1 MKKVFNSKSQ
11 NRRGEISTAT
21 LITII
26 VVIASFVIILVLYF
40 RADLSGLTD
49 EQVCYNS
56 VVARSSS
63 AITANV
69 IPLNCKTSYICITK
83 DGTCEIMTS
92 PTIIEVENP
101 DDVDNALAEKM
112 ANCWSIFGAGKLNY
126 VGEDFSSNLYCSN
139 CYQVGFDN
147 SLDMFSNN
155 EIEKREL
162 YRYLASKNVSG
173 TDTTY
178 LEYLIG
184 LQSAQ
189 TIENSLDSVGSEFGT
204 IGIGKQYYITMGI
217 FSDVAA
223 WKTAAVTG
231 LTLVGGTLTL
241 LTVSVLTGGTVTVPL
256 VILAVSIAGAGGGAT
271 GYFVGTIIEESGTQF
286 LTPTLIEANSE
297 DYSKLKC
304 ASINT
309 LA

>member
-1 MKKVFNSKSQ
+1 MKKVFNSKLQ
-11 NRRGEISTAT
+11 NHKGAIELST
-21 LITII
+21 LVTII
-26 VVIASFVIILVLYF
+26 VIIASFVIILVLYF

-63 AITANV
+63 VITANV

-83 DGTCEIMTS
+83 DGTCEMMTS
-92 PTIIEVENP
+92 PKIIEVENP
-101 DDVDNALAEKM
+101 DDVYSVLAEKM

-126 VGEDFSSNLYCSN
+126 VGKDFSSNLYCSN

-189 TIENSLDSVGSEFGT
+189 TIENSLDSVNSEFGT
-204 IGIGKQYYITMGI
+204 ISIGKQYYITMGI
-217 FSDVAA
+217 FSDVSA
-223 WKTAAVTG
+223 WKTTVLRVAAVS
-231 LTLVGGTLTL
+231 L
-241 LTVSVLTGGTVTVPL
+241 LTVSVAVSGGVVLPIL
-256 VILAVSIAGAGGGAT
+256 ILAASGAGYT
-271 GYFVGTIIEESGTQF
+271 HFVGVIAEGNSGHQF
-286 LTPTLIEANSE
+286 IAPSLVEANSE
-297 DYSKLKC
+297 DYSKLNC